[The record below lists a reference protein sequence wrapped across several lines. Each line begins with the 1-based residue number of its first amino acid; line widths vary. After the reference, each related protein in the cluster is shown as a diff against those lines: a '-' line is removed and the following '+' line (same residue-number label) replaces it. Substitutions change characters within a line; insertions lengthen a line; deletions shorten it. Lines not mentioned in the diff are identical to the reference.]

1 MCVSVQLANNKR
13 VKNKYVFPYRKRISD
28 DTISS

>member
-1 MCVSVQLANNKR
+1 MCVSVQLANNR